1 MTELILADLL
11 YMTGLGMSMVF
22 LSLQSRLS
30 RRTTALIFAG
40 TGLVLMAL
48 QIILTHAFGVDLV
61 VRRYSLI
68 VHLPSFLV
76 AFLLSRYR
84 GWRMLYQFLS
94 AVLFCFFIQHIGGIV
109 FYASRQR
116 AWVLWTVLLILT
128 PVSLWL
134 LHRYLCPLVS
144 RVLDELQR
152 GWALIC
158 MSLIGYG
165 LIVLYVFPG
174 YVGIDWITTVIK
186 PMFSLLMVG
195 FYCVLILLFTSVRR
209 EAEAHSHTQLMELSL
224 SALQSRMEAVR
235 TVEEAVRIERHD
247 LRHRFRAIAKL
258 VAQGKNQEA
267 LAFIGAAQTQLEE
280 RKPSHWCRP
289 PVLDAVLSSYFDQ
302 AKAQGIQV
310 EARIALP
317 DPLPVDEGELAMVL
331 ANALENAIHACQ
343 PLPPGERQISC
354 KVIARPSL
362 MIEIK
367 NPVAGKV
374 EFDSQGLPA
383 VTGGGHGLGTRSM
396 AAFCQKHGF
405 LCHFEAKDGWFRLRL
420 LQ

>member
-11 YMTGLGMSMVF
+11 YMTGLGMTMVF
-22 LSLQSRLS
+22 LFLQSRLS

-48 QIILTHAFGVDLV
+48 QIILTYAFSVDLV
-61 VRRYSLI
+61 VRLYSLI

-76 AFLLSRYR
+76 ASLLSRYR
-84 GWRMLYQFLS
+84 GWRMLYLVLS

-109 FYASRQR
+109 FYTSRQR

-134 LHRYLCPLVS
+134 LHQYLRPLVF

-174 YVGIDWITTVIK
+174 YVGIDWVTTVVK

-195 FYCVLILLFTSVRR
+195 FYCVLVLLFTSVRR
-209 EAEAHSHTQLMELSL
+209 EAEARYYTQLMELSL
-224 SALQSRMEAVR
+224 SALQSRMEAVQ

-247 LRHRFRAIAKL
+247 LRHRFRAIAEL
-258 VAQGKNQEA
+258 VTQGKNQEA

-289 PVLDAVLSSYFDQ
+289 PVLDAVFSSYFDQ

-317 DPLPVDEGELAMVL
+317 DPLPVDEGELAIVL

-343 PLPPGERQISC
+343 PLPPEERQISC

-362 MIEIK
+362 MIEIA
-367 NPVAGKV
+367 NPVAGAV

-383 VTGGGHGLGTRSM
+383 AAGEGHGLGTRSI

-405 LCHFEAKDGWFRLRL
+405 LYHFAAKDGWFRLRL
-420 LQ
+420 VL